1 MKGFLIAN
9 KPAGI
14 TSFDVIKKLKP
25 ILKEKKI
32 GHVGT
37 LDPFAEGVLILALGR
52 YTKLF
57 FLFDDMPKEYIAVGV
72 FGESRYTDD
81 INGNILKVAGKKN
94 ILSFAELENII
105 KKNFHGNIIQKP
117 PIYSAKRINGQRAY
131 NMARENIDF
140 EIKSV
145 NVCVNDIE
153 LLEYDYP
160 FFKIKISVS
169 KGTYIR
175 AIIRDIGEIT
185 GNFAYTKELIRTAIG
200 DFSLDKASN
209 LNNISSKNILS
220 FFDMFKNIDKKIIE
234 NEKTIK
240 QILCGNTKMIENFD
254 FNYIKNKYLALID
267 KNNNLIALIEK
278 ENINNENKDNRK
290 NKNIFAFI
298 NS

>member
-25 ILKEKKI
+25 ILKENKI
-32 GHVGT
+32 GHAGT
-37 LDPFAEGVLILALGR
+37 LDPFAEGVLILAFGR

-72 FGESRYTDD
+72 FGESRDTDD
-81 INGNILKVAGKKN
+81 INGNILKVSDKKN
-94 ILSFAELENII
+94 ILSFNELENII
-105 KKNFHGNIIQKP
+105 KNNFYGNIIQKP
-117 PIYSAKRINGQRAY
+117 PIYSAKRINGERAY

-145 NVCVNDIE
+145 NICINDIE

-160 FFKIKISVS
+160 FFKIKTSVS

-185 GNFAYTKELIRTAIG
+185 GNFAYTKELKRTAIG
-200 DFSLDKASN
+200 DFTIDKSCN
-209 LNNISSKNILS
+209 LNNISDKNILS
-220 FFDMFKNIDKKIIE
+220 FFDMFNNMDKKTIE
-234 NEKTIK
+234 NEKNIK
-240 QILCGNTKMIENFD
+240 QILCGNTKMIENID
-254 FNYIKNKYLALID
+254 IKNKYMALTD
-267 KNNNLIALIEK
+267 KNNNLIAIIEK
-278 ENINNENKDNRK
+278 QEKEFNNIY
-290 NKNIFAFI
+290 AFI
-298 NS
+298 NV

>member
-1 MKGFLIAN
+1 MKGFLIIN

-14 TSFDVIKKLKP
+14 TSFDAVKKIKS
-25 ILKEKKI
+25 ILREKKI

-52 YTKLF
+52 FTKLF
-57 FLFDDMPKEYIAVGV
+57 FLFDDMPKEYVAVGV
-72 FGESRYTDD
+72 FGESRDTDD
-81 INGNILKVAGKKN
+81 INGNIFKVSDKKN
-94 ILSFAELENII
+94 ILSFAELENLI
-105 KKNFHGNIIQKP
+105 KKNFYGNIIQKP
-117 PIYSAKRINGQRAY
+117 PIYSAKRINGRRAY

-145 NVCVNDIE
+145 SVCVNDIE

-160 FFKIKISVS
+160 FFKIKTSVS

-185 GNFAYTKELIRTAIG
+185 KNFAYTKELNRTAIG
-200 DFSLDKASN
+200 NFAIDNARN
-209 LNNISSKNILS
+209 LNDISNKNILS

-234 NEKTIK
+234 NENIIK
-240 QILCGNTKMIENFD
+240 QILCGNTKTIENFE
-254 FNYIKNKYLALID
+254 IKNKYLALID
-267 KNNNLIALIEK
+267 KENNLIALIEK
-278 ENINNENKDNRK
+278 ENINKK

>member
-1 MKGFLIAN
+1 MKGFLIVN

-14 TSFDVIKKLKP
+14 TSFDAVKKVKS
-25 ILKEKKI
+25 ILRENKI

-72 FGESRYTDD
+72 FGESRDTDD
-81 INGNILKVAGKKN
+81 INGNILKVSDKKN
-94 ILSFAELENII
+94 ILSFSELENII
-105 KKNFHGNIIQKP
+105 KKNFYGNIIQKP

-145 NVCVNDIE
+145 NVCVNEIE

-160 FFKIKISVS
+160 FFKIKTSVS

-185 GNFAYTKELIRTAIG
+185 GNFAYTKELHRTAIG
-200 DFSLDKASN
+200 NFTIDKALD
-209 LNNISSKNILS
+209 LNNISNKNILS
-220 FFDMFKNIDKKIIE
+220 FFDMFENIDKKIIE
-234 NEKTIK
+234 NENAIK
-240 QILCGNTKMIENFD
+240 QILCGNTKMIENISF
-254 FNYIKNKYLALID
+254 KNKYLALTD
-267 KNNNLIALIEK
+267 KENNLIALIEK
-278 ENINNENKDNRK
+278 ENAKENINKK

>member
-1 MKGFLIAN
+1 MKGFLIVN
-9 KPAGI
+9 KPKGI
-14 TSFDVIKKLKP
+14 TSFEAIKKVRT
-25 ILKEKKI
+25 ILRENKI

-57 FLFDDMPKEYIAVGV
+57 FLFDDMPKEYTAVGV
-72 FGESRYTDD
+72 FGESRDTDD
-81 INGNILKVAGKKN
+81 INGNILKVSDKKN

-105 KKNFHGNIIQKP
+105 KSNFYGNIIQKP

-145 NVCVNDIE
+145 NVRINDIE

-160 FFKIKISVS
+160 FFKIKTSVS

-185 GNFAYTKELIRTAIG
+185 GNFAYTKELRRTAIG
-200 DFSLDKASN
+200 NFTIDKTKN
-209 LNNISSKNILS
+209 LNDISNKNILS
-220 FFDMFKNIDKKIIE
+220 FFEMFENIDKKIIE
-234 NEKTIK
+234 NENDIK
-240 QILCGNTKMIENFD
+240 QILCGNTKTIENFE
-254 FNYIKNKYLALID
+254 IKNKYLALID
-267 KNNNLIALIEK
+267 KENNLIALIEK
-278 ENINNENKDNRK
+278 KEENKENRK
-290 NKNIFAFI
+290 NKNIFSFI

>member
-32 GHVGT
+32 GHVG
-37 LDPFAEGVLILALGR
+37 R

-72 FGESRYTDD
+72 FGESRDTDD
-81 INGNILKVAGKKN
+81 INGNILKVADKKN

-117 PIYSAKRINGQRAY
+117 PIFSAKRINGKRAY

-145 NVCVNDIE
+145 NVYINNIE
-153 LLEYDYP
+153 LLEYNYP
-160 FFKIKISVS
+160 FFKIK
-169 KGTYIR
+169 T
-175 AIIRDIGEIT
+175 
-185 GNFAYTKELIRTAIG
+185 
-200 DFSLDKASN
+200 
-209 LNNISSKNILS
+209 
-220 FFDMFKNIDKKIIE
+220 
-234 NEKTIK
+234 
-240 QILCGNTKMIENFD
+240 
-254 FNYIKNKYLALID
+254 
-267 KNNNLIALIEK
+267 
-278 ENINNENKDNRK
+278 
-290 NKNIFAFI
+290 
-298 NS
+298 

>member
-1 MKGFLIAN
+1 MKGFLIIN
-9 KPAGI
+9 KPTGI
-14 TSFDVIKKLKP
+14 TSFDAIKKVRT
-25 ILKEKKI
+25 ILRENKI

-57 FLFDDMPKEYIAVGV
+57 FLFDDMPKEYTAVGV
-72 FGESRYTDD
+72 FGESRDTDD
-81 INGNILKVAGKKN
+81 INGNILKVSDKKN

-105 KKNFHGNIIQKP
+105 KSNFYGNIIQKP

-145 NVCVNDIE
+145 NVRINDIE

-160 FFKIKISVS
+160 FFKIKTSVS

-185 GNFAYTKELIRTAIG
+185 GNFAYTKELRRTAIG
-200 DFSLDKASN
+200 NFTIDKAKN
-209 LNNISSKNILS
+209 LNDISNKNILS
-220 FFDMFKNIDKKIIE
+220 FFEMFENIDKKIIE
-234 NEKTIK
+234 NENDIK
-240 QILCGNTKMIENFD
+240 QILCGNTKTIENFE
-254 FNYIKNKYLALID
+254 IKNKYLALID
-267 KNNNLIALIEK
+267 KENNLIALIEK
-278 ENINNENKDNRK
+278 KEENKENRK
-290 NKNIFAFI
+290 NKNIFSFI

>member
-278 ENINNENKDNRK
+278 ENING
-290 NKNIFAFI
+290 KNIFAFI

>member
-1 MKGFLIAN
+1 MKGFLIVN

-14 TSFDVIKKLKP
+14 TSFDAVKKVKS
-25 ILKEKKI
+25 ILREKKI

-72 FGESRYTDD
+72 FGESRDTDD
-81 INGNILKVAGKKN
+81 INGNILKVSDKKN
-94 ILSFAELENII
+94 ILSFSELENII
-105 KKNFHGNIIQKP
+105 KKNFYGNIIQKP

-145 NVCVNDIE
+145 NVCVNEIE

-160 FFKIKISVS
+160 FFKIKTSVS

-175 AIIRDIGEIT
+175 AIIRDIGEMT
-185 GNFAYTKELIRTAIG
+185 GNFSYTKELHRTAIG
-200 DFSLDKASN
+200 NFTIDKALD
-209 LNNISSKNILS
+209 LNNISNKNILS
-220 FFDMFKNIDKKIIE
+220 FFDMFENIDKKIIE
-234 NEKTIK
+234 NEYAIK
-240 QILCGNTKMIENFD
+240 QILCGNTKMIENISF
-254 FNYIKNKYLALID
+254 KNKYLALTD
-267 KNNNLIALIEK
+267 KENNLIALIEK
-278 ENINNENKDNRK
+278 ENINKK

>member
-1 MKGFLIAN
+1 MKGFLIVN

-14 TSFDVIKKLKP
+14 TSFDAVKKVKS
-25 ILKEKKI
+25 ILREKKI

-72 FGESRYTDD
+72 FGESRDTDD
-81 INGNILKVAGKKN
+81 INGNILKVSDKKN
-94 ILSFAELENII
+94 ILSFSELENII
-105 KKNFHGNIIQKP
+105 KKNFYGNIIQKP

-145 NVCVNDIE
+145 NVCVNEIE

-160 FFKIKISVS
+160 FFKIKTSVS

-175 AIIRDIGEIT
+175 AIIRDIGEMT
-185 GNFAYTKELIRTAIG
+185 GNFAYTKELHRTAIG
-200 DFSLDKASN
+200 NFTIDKALN
-209 LNNISSKNILS
+209 LNNISNKNILS
-220 FFDMFKNIDKKIIE
+220 FFDMFVHFDKKIIE
-234 NEKTIK
+234 NEYAIK
-240 QILCGNTKMIENFD
+240 QILCGNTKMIENINF
-254 FNYIKNKYLALID
+254 KNKYLALTD
-267 KNNNLIALIEK
+267 KENNLIALIEK
-278 ENINNENKDNRK
+278 GNINKK

>member
-1 MKGFLIAN
+1 MKGFLIVN

-14 TSFDVIKKLKP
+14 TSFDAVKKVKS
-25 ILKEKKI
+25 ILRENKI

-72 FGESRYTDD
+72 FGESRDTDD
-81 INGNILKVAGKKN
+81 INGNILKVSDKKN
-94 ILSFAELENII
+94 ILSFSELENII
-105 KKNFHGNIIQKP
+105 KKNFYGNIIQKP

-145 NVCVNDIE
+145 NVCVNEIE

-160 FFKIKISVS
+160 FFKIKTSVS

-185 GNFAYTKELIRTAIG
+185 ENFAYTKKLHRMAIG
-200 DFSLDKASN
+200 NFTIDKALD
-209 LNNISSKNILS
+209 LNNISNKNILS
-220 FFDMFKNIDKKIIE
+220 FFDMFGNIDKKIIE
-234 NEKTIK
+234 NEYAIK
-240 QILCGNTKMIENFD
+240 QILCGNTKMIENINF
-254 FNYIKNKYLALID
+254 KNKYLALTD
-267 KNNNLIALIEK
+267 KENNLIALIEK
-278 ENINNENKDNRK
+278 ENINKK

>member
-37 LDPFAEGVLILALGR
+37 LDPFAKGVLILAFGR

-57 FLFDDMPKEYIAVGV
+57 FLFDDMPKEYMAVGV
-72 FGESRYTDD
+72 FGESRDTDD
-81 INGNILKVAGKKN
+81 INGNVLKFSDKKN

-117 PIYSAKRINGQRAY
+117 PIFSAKRINGKRAY

-153 LLEYDYP
+153 LLEYNYP
-160 FFKIKISVS
+160 FFKIKTSVS

-200 DFSLDKASN
+200 DFSLDKASD

-240 QILCGNTKMIENFD
+240 QIFYGNTKMIENFD
-254 FNYIKNKYLALID
+254 FTYIKNKYLALID

-278 ENINNENKDNRK
+278 ENING
-290 NKNIFAFI
+290 KNIFAFI